1 MLSSA
6 PGLRGTSET
15 LKYVPVNHRPHLLL
29 SHMAN
34 GIQDSRIA
42 DTPVAIIDFETTG
55 LTAGFDRVVEVSV
68 VRVDPG
74 EQPRLVFDTL
84 VNPRRPV
91 AATEIHGI
99 TDADVEKAPGFSDIV
114 GNLLEATA
122 GCAVAAYNV
131 YFDMQ
136 FLEFELGNSGV
147 RHLPPHFC
155 LMYLRPMLGLGSRSK
170 LEEACK
176 THEIER
182 IPSHVAAADAL
193 ASGELFV
200 KYLAEINAR
209 GITTYGELAKLKK
222 YKFVDSFLRQPMPSP
237 SELGLQPCGKLVSRA
252 GTLSGTPARNP
263 TAAYWDLLKSV
274 LVDLEVTEAELL
286 AIKAEQE
293 AGGLT
298 PEEMRMLH
306 ARAFASVISTFATL
320 LLTRAGGR
328 TAVRPA

>member
-1 MLSSA
+1 
-6 PGLRGTSET
+6 
-15 LKYVPVNHRPHLLL
+15 
-29 SHMAN
+29 
-34 GIQDSRIA
+34 
-42 DTPVAIIDFETTG
+42 
-55 LTAGFDRVVEVSV
+55 
-68 VRVDPG
+68 
-74 EQPRLVFDTL
+74 
-84 VNPRRPV
+84 
-91 AATEIHGI
+91 
-99 TDADVEKAPGFSDIV
+99 
-114 GNLLEATA
+114 
-122 GCAVAAYNV
+122 
-131 YFDMQ
+131 
-136 FLEFELGNSGV
+136 
-147 RHLPPHFC
+147 
-155 LMYLRPMLGLGSRSK
+155 
-170 LEEACK
+170 
-176 THEIER
+176 
-182 IPSHVAAADAL
+182 L

-328 TAVRPA
+328 TAVRPASSPAVQSRALRYFSAHC